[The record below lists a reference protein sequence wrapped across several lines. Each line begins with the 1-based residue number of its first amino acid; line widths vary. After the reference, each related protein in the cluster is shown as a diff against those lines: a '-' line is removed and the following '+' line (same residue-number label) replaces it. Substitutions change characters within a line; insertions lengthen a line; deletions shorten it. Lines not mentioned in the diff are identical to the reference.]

1 MTNHG
6 REVCS
11 FGEFLQVYLGL
22 WVEEVVAITP
32 ACDLMA
38 GEPCRRAVEGLGD
51 PRDSEKRK
59 NLVDQDS
66 SPCSRSFRYKFRS
79 LIPSIL
85 AALPR

>member
-1 MTNHG
+1 MNQG
-6 REVCS
+6 
-11 FGEFLQVYLGL
+11 YLGL
-22 WVEEVVAITP
+22 WIEEVIAITP

-38 GEPCRRAVEGLGD
+38 GGHVEQPSRVGRSQG
-51 PRDSEKRK
+51 SEKRK

-79 LIPSIL
+79 LIPRIL

>member
-1 MTNHG
+1 MSQG
-6 REVCS
+6 
-11 FGEFLQVYLGL
+11 YLGL
-22 WVEEVVAITP
+22 RIEEVIAITP

-38 GEPCRRAVEGLGD
+38 GEHVEEPSRLGD
-51 PRDSEKRK
+51 RRDSEKRK

-79 LIPSIL
+79 LIPRIL